1 MNSTQNRKIEQVT
14 AKTLV
19 IGIDVGNEEHYA
31 RAFDNR
37 GYEFSVKPFKF
48 SKFGSRFFRIQGLG

>member
-19 IGIDVGNEEHYA
+19 IGIDVGSEEHYA
-31 RAFDNR
+31 REIGKAILFMAEQARD
-37 GYEFSVKPFKF
+37 
-48 SKFGSRFFRIQGLG
+48 L